1 MVEKWQGVFNGIVE
15 LGVYCGTTDEYTI
28 SLTTTDSNNDSLI
41 LVDKETGTET
51 NLAHNAYYFKATAG
65 TYNNRFILR
74 IGNNTTGIQQIE
86 DQKEGMTKIFNLN
99 GQKLQTPQ
107 KGINIINNKKVIVK

>member
-1 MVEKWQGVFNGIVE
+1 MNVLFLMAL
-15 LGVYCGTTDEYTI
+15 LGVYCGVTDEYTI
-28 SLTTTDSNNDSLI
+28 SLTMTDGNNGSLI
-41 LVDKETGTET
+41 LVDKATGTET
-51 NLAHNAYYFKATAG
+51 DLAHNAYHFKAIAG

-86 DQKEGMTKIFNLN
+86 NQKEGMNWIYNLN

-107 KGINIINNKKVIVK
+107 KGINIINNKKVIAK